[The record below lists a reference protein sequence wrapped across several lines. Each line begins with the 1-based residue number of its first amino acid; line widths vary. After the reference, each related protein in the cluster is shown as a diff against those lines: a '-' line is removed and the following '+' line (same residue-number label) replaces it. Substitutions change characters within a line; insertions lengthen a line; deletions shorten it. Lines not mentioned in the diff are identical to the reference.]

1 MEKRLISAVVLSSV
15 ILLLWSFL
23 TPKPVPRPSASPSV
37 IAPPTAVMPA
47 AATPEPLKEIS
58 DEKKDVPASL
68 VKFSNEKL
76 EVVFDEDKAAIR
88 EVVFKEYHSNKFS
101 IIEGL
106 FSGRNFKK
114 SNLAADSVTF
124 RYLDSDKE
132 ITKQFIFSNTSYGIE
147 LHIGIKNLSNAPF
160 SFSLPLA
167 LGAIDFAMD
176 PVQLR
181 DFAFTVSVQDKL
193 LHPNPHKENL
203 YNNIKFIGLR
213 DRYFCIIT
221 APPSA
226 AYTAFVKKEDNK
238 KSLIGLNS
246 EAIQIHPGQIA
257 EQKFLIYLGPQE
269 TKFITSVNPEWAAI
283 VNFGTFDIISQ
294 VLLKLLEIF
303 HGIARNW
310 GLAII
315 ILSIAIYFA
324 LYPLSLKQMR
334 SMKEMQVLQPRI
346 EELRKT
352 HKDNP
357 QKLNKEIMELY
368 REHKVNPL
376 GGCLPLLLQ
385 MPIFF
390 ALYQALMRSIS
401 LKGAA
406 FLWIKDLS
414 EPDRLFILPTSLP
427 ILGNE
432 FNLLPILMMIGM
444 FIQQK
449 LTMNAGAGGDKEQQK
464 IMLIVF
470 PLIFGFIFYRMP
482 AGLVLYWFVNSTLM
496 LIFQFKISRA
506 K

>member
-1 MEKRLISAVVLSSV
+1 MEKRLILAVVLSSLV
-15 ILLLWSFL
+15 LLLWSFL
-23 TPKPVPRPSASPSV
+23 TPKPVLQPAASPSV
-37 IAPPTAVMPA
+37 IAPSVVMPA
-47 AATPEPLKEIS
+47 AATSGPLKENF
-58 DEKKDVPASL
+58 DGKKDVPVSL
-68 VKFSNEKL
+68 IKFSNEKL
-76 EVVFDEDKAAIR
+76 EVVFDEDKAEIKEA
-88 EVVFKEYHSNKFS
+88 VFKEYRSYKLPLS
-101 IIEGL
+101 EGL
-106 FSGRNFKK
+106 FSGNNFKK
-114 SNLAADSVTF
+114 SNLTADSITF
-124 RYLDSDKE
+124 RCVDNDKE
-132 ITKQFIFSNTSYGIE
+132 ITKRFLFSNTSYSIE
-147 LHIGIKNLSNAPF
+147 LYIEIKNLSSSPLNL
-160 SFSLPLA
+160 SLPLT
-167 LGAIDFAMD
+167 LGAIDLAMD
-176 PVQLR
+176 PGQLR
-181 DFAFTVSVQDKL
+181 NFDFTVSTQDKL
-193 LHPNPHKENL
+193 LHPNIHKENS
-203 YNNIKFIGLR
+203 YNNLKFIGLR

-221 APPSA
+221 APPST
-226 AYTAFVKKEDNK
+226 AYTAFIKKEDNK
-238 KSLIGLNS
+238 KSLVGLNS
-246 EAIQIHPGQIA
+246 GAIQVYPGQIA
-257 EQKFLIYLGPQE
+257 QQKFIIYLGPQE
-269 TKFITSVNPEWAAI
+269 TKFITNVNPEWAAI
-283 VNFGTFDIISQ
+283 VHFGTFDIISQ

-334 SMKEMQVLQPRI
+334 SMKEMQALQPRI

-390 ALYQALMRSIS
+390 ALYQALLRSIS

-414 EPDRLFILPTSLP
+414 EPDKLFVLPTSLP

-432 FNLLPILMMIGM
+432 VNLLPILMMIGM

-449 LTMNAGAGGDKEQQK
+449 LTMNSGAGGDKEQQK

-470 PLIFGFIFYRMP
+470 PLIFGFIFYHMP
-482 AGLVLYWFVNSTLM
+482 AGLVLYWFVNSSLM
-496 LIFQFKISRA
+496 LVFQFKISRA